1 MDKDE
6 IIKNLTEKLE
16 AEISVKKNEVL
27 VNAAYKQ
34 VITKLE
40 DQIQTLV
47 KINEKLYDDVAELK
61 ERIKKLSSTIYEK

>member
-16 AEISVKKNEVL
+16 GEISVKKNEVL